1 MPHITVTRCLLY
13 SSAYEP
19 AEIQAAEVA
28 ASKQYEVEHDFA
40 VFEQI
45 EREQDMNVAM
55 VWIDY
60 ADGGTGVIRYK

>member
-13 SSAYEP
+13 NPVYSP

-40 VFEQI
+40 IYEQI
-45 EREQDMNVAM
+45 EREQDMMVAA
-55 VWIDY
+55 VWIDFD
-60 ADGGTGVIRYK
+60 DGGTSTIRYV